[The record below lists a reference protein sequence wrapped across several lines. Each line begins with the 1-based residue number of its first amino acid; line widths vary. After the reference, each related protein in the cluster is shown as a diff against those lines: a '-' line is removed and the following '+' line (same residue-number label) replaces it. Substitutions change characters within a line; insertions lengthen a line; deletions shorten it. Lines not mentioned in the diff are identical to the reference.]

1 MKGVLRSQNFTRSFP
16 FVSVFPLPSIL
27 WIGKLLWALNMN
39 AWHTMVGVSD
49 FAFAIFAAILK

>member
-1 MKGVLRSQNFTRSFP
+1 MKGILKSQNFTRSPTFI
-16 FVSVFPLPSIL
+16 SVFPLPLIL
-27 WIGKLLWALNMN
+27 WIGKLLWAVNMN